1 MPNLSEKHIS
11 YWIDSTPT
19 ANFPPLSNNLSVDV
33 AIVGA
38 GIAGITP
45 ARLLKRAGKTVA
57 VIESQQIS
65 TGVSGH
71 TTAKVTLLHQSA
83 WYIQP
88 DTGIVIIR
96 KNP

>member
-19 ANFPPLSNNLSVDV
+19 ANFSPLSNNLSVDV